1 MIAHGV
7 LARRTVL
14 VGAAA
19 ALASALAGCTLGQS
33 PPRLAMACG
42 ERGGTYVQFGDLL
55 RTVLA
60 DRGAA
65 TLEVLTSGGS
75 VENLAM
81 LAAGEA
87 DLAIALA
94 DAVAEHDGA
103 LVAIGRVYQN
113 YLQCVV
119 RTDGPVTTLDDLAGR
134 PVAVGAPGS
143 GAALT
148 AARVL
153 DAAGLA
159 TGTDA
164 VVPVAL
170 LLPEAVDALRDGTID
185 AFFWSGGVPI
195 PEVLRLQRDVAVTL
209 VDLTPTLPVL
219 TAAHPGAYA
228 STSVP
233 SGVYDTPG
241 PIPAIGVSNLL
252 LARPDLADD
261 VAARLVDALVDD
273 AEALVPDDSVGVQYL
288 TASSLIDTDPVPLHA
303 AARDRYR
310 ERYG

>member
-1 MIAHGV
+1 M

-19 ALASALAGCTLGQS
+19 AVASALAGCALGQAAA
-33 PPRLAMACG
+33 RLAMACG

-55 RTVLA
+55 RAVLA
-60 DRGAA
+60 RRGAA
-65 TLEVLTSGGS
+65 TLEVVESGGS
-75 VENLAM
+75 VDNLAM
-81 LAAGEA
+81 LDAGEA

-119 RTDGPVTTLDDLAGR
+119 RADGPVASLGDLAGR

-143 GAALT
+143 GASLT
-148 AARVL
+148 ASRVL

-159 TGTDA
+159 EGPGA
-164 VVPVAL
+164 VVPSTL
-170 LLPEAVDALRDGTID
+170 LLPDAVDALRDGTID

-195 PEVLRLQRDVAVTL
+195 PEVLRLQRDAAVTL
-209 VDLTPTLPVL
+209 VDLTPVLPTL
-219 TAAHPGAYA
+219 AARHPGAYA

-233 SGVYDTPG
+233 SGVYDSGG

-252 LARPDLADD
+252 VARPDLDDD

-273 AEALVPDDSVGVQYL
+273 AESLVPEDSVGVQYL
-288 TASSLIDTDPVPLHA
+288 TASSLIDTDPVPLHD
-303 AARDRYR
+303 AARRRYR

>member
-1 MIAHGV
+1 MADAT

-19 ALASALAGCTLGQS
+19 ALASALAGCTLGQA
-33 PPRLAMACG
+33 PTRLAMACG

-55 RTVLA
+55 RAVLA
-60 DRGAA
+60 DRGTA
-65 TLEVLTSGGS
+65 TLEVLESGGS
-75 VENLAM
+75 VDNLAM
-81 LAAGEA
+81 LAAGDA

-94 DAVAEHDGA
+94 DAVAEHDGE

-119 RTDGPVTTLDDLAGR
+119 RAEGPVATLADLAGR

-153 DAAGLA
+153 DVAGLA
-159 TGTDA
+159 TGADG
-164 VVPVAL
+164 VVPIAL

-195 PEVLRLQRDVAVTL
+195 PEVLRLQQDVAVTL
-209 VDLTPTLPVL
+209 VDLTATLPAL
-219 TAAHPGAYA
+219 TAAHPGVYA

-288 TASSLIDTDPVPLHA
+288 TASNLIDADPVPLHPA
-303 AARDRYR
+303 AQRRYR